1 MILYII
7 FFIILIIFIFHVYTR
22 ISYGFWSHQP
32 VKHWYNMYYLFANSG
47 IIRHELP
54 EKNKYI
60 NTTNIK
66 SFDFEKNIHNN
77 KNRLNEALQ
86 LISFHSQHKID
97 KECIVSSFL
106 GHNQSCFWSF
116 YFHTEHL
123 TDTKTNSII
132 EHDKIYGMIASRPIH
147 LFFLGENMV
156 DSYYIDFLCVQK
168 NQRKKNIAYQ
178 LIQTHEYN
186 QSYINKNIAFSFFK
200 REGFQKA
207 ICPLSTFSSYIFNMK
222 NWGKPLD
229 FPPQITVLKVDK
241 QNVYHLFEFLKQ
253 EAQRKQ
259 LGLLG
264 LPEISNFI
272 FMIDAKCIFVY
283 MIMFNLEIKSAYF
296 FSTFGGLSCIGSI
309 NGSLVETDFIQ
320 GFKISLWNTLSE
332 MKFGFDFAE
341 IENICDNDVIINHVA
356 KKTHPKEIKTKNYY
370 LYNFAYKFLKPK
382 NILII
387 T

>member
-1 MILYII
+1 M
-7 FFIILIIFIFHVYTR
+7 IIFIFHVYTR
-22 ISYGFWSHQP
+22 ISYGYWSHQP

-60 NTTNIK
+60 NTTNVK
-66 SFDFEKNIHNN
+66 TFDFEKHLHNN
-77 KNRLNEALQ
+77 KNTLNEALHLLSLHAEQ
-86 LISFHSQHKID
+86 KISGQR
-97 KECIVSSFL
+97 IVSSFL

-123 TDTKTNSII
+123 TDIKTNSII
-132 EHDKIYGMIASRPIH
+132 EHEKIYGMIASKPIH
-147 LFFLGENMV
+147 LFFLGETVV
-156 DSYYIDFLCVQK
+156 DAYYIDLLCVQK

-186 QSYINKNIAFSFFK
+186 QSHINKNIAFSLFK
-200 REGFQKA
+200 REGFQRA
-207 ICPLSTFSSYIFNMK
+207 ICPLSTFSSYMFDMK

-229 FPPQITVLKVDK
+229 FPPQITVLKADK
-241 QNVYHLFEFLKQ
+241 QNVFHLFEFLKQ

-272 FMIDAKCIFVY
+272 FMIDAKHIFAY
-283 MIMFNLEIKSAYF
+283 MVMFNMEIKSAYF
-296 FSTFGGLSCIGSI
+296 FSTFKKGGCGGGIGCIGSI

-332 MKFGFDFAE
+332 MDFGFDFAE
-341 IENICDNDVIINHVA
+341 IETICDNDIITNHVI

-370 LYNFAYKFLKPK
+370 FYHFAYNFLKPK